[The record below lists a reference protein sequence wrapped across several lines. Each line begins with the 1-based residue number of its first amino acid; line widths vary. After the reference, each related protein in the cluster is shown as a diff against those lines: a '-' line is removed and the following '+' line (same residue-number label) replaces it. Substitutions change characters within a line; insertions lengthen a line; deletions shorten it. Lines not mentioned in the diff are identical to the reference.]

1 MHPLVL
7 GHHGD
12 DRHEDAQAENAA
24 ARIKDGLPG
33 CEVDDLGE
41 GVTGVELEGL
51 AEDVPEGTS
60 QSVSCGYGHTRAVG
74 TTGEVVCW
82 GVPNK
87 GEGAPQVNDTGQAT
101 DAPVDP
107 GYRIVGVNSSHS
119 CAVTVDDKVICWGS
133 NGASKSTPPIELQ
146 P

>member
-1 MHPLVL
+1 LTCWGWTKFGLV
-7 GHHGD
+7 
-12 DRHEDAQAENAA
+12 
-24 ARIKDGLPG
+24 
-33 CEVDDLGE
+33 
-41 GVTGVELEGL
+41 
-51 AEDVPEGTS
+51 EDVPEGTF
-60 QSVSCGYGHTRAVG
+60 QSVSCGYGHTCAVR

-82 GVPNK
+82 GVPDK
-87 GEGAPQVNDTGQAT
+87 SEGAPQVNDTGQAT

-133 NGASKSTPPIELQ
+133 NSASKSTPPVELQ